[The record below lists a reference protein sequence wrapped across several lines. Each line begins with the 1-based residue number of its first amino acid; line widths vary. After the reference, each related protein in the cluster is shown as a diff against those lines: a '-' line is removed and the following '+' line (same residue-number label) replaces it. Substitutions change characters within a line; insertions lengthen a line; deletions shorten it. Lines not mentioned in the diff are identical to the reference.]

1 MTTVGYVMLWEVVSL
16 MTADN
21 GSVKQKEMCPC
32 AYHKEIQDT
41 GGKSPSAFLIMTL
54 DGGDVYIHGLVS

>member
-1 MTTVGYVMLWEVVSL
+1 